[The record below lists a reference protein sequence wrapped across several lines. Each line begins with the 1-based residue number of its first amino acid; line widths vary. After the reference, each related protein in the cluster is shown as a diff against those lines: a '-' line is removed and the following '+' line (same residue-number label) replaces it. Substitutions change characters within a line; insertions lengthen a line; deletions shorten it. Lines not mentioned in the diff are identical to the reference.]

1 MALHC
6 TIRRWTEWEG
16 ERKGVEIMYAQQ
28 RRADWRRRTDQH
40 ANSTNTAAATNKHHR
55 SARCGDLSSLFG
67 ACTAH
72 ARKRHADP
80 HEQQNDANS
89 YDSAWCQAPPPHTA
103 QLFGLFGLVLCNV
116 HCFYCHLSYTRNQIL
131 RTRLFCTKQ
140 PCILGWKGGN
150 PSKYCMQVMLTK
162 LALESAVWSGLVRCG
177 AGEEQG
183 RRRERRQEVSLSL
196 EASAVK
202 HTLPLLITKQCRPA
216 GHGGKWW
223 ELCITGGQQE

>member
-1 MALHC
+1 MHSNGAR
-6 TIRRWTEWEG
+6 IG
-16 ERKGVEIMYAQQ
+16 AGVP
-28 RRADWRRRTDQH
+28 
-40 ANSTNTAAATNKHHR
+40 TNTQTAQTQQQLRTNIT
-55 SARCGDLSSLFG
+55 D
-67 ACTAH
+67 
-72 ARKRHADP
+72 RHAAETCP
-80 HEQQNDANS
+80 RS
-89 YDSAWCQAPPPHTA
+89 LCQAPPHTA